1 MFKLQS
7 PNDNTRLRQLIGL
20 AVIISYFVLA
30 LPPVSAQGPTP
41 DPRFGAVEAFRDPV
55 AAAEANVGWDRI
67 LFYWSELQPN
77 GPNDWNGYHVP
88 DDWLRLAAEANRE
101 VVGLLKNTPDWATDD
116 QALCGVPRGL
126 DLPVDDPG
134 NLWANFVR
142 RVASTYAGQV
152 DRWIIWNEP
161 DIEVGSFGY
170 EWCGSMEEYY
180 RLLKVA
186 YLAAHQANPNVKI
199 HLAGATTWHNPAYL
213 RNFLAVATQDPEGAE
228 HGYFFDVVTLH
239 IYFRTE
245 TIPEII
251 SAARAA
257 LAAYNLQKP
266 IWINETN
273 APSNSDA
280 PYWELPH
287 ANFDITLE
295 EQASFLLQAFAL
307 GLNSGAERIAVYK
320 WMDNEPQP
328 GVEPFGII
336 RTDYSRRP
344 AYDAYRL
351 ITTHYA
357 GTLST
362 HKDRQPLYTIV
373 TLNRGQL
380 TTRVLWARTEQ
391 DVTLSLPA
399 LAPQAR
405 LIDQTGKEEVLES
418 AEAKYTLTLPGARCG
433 DKRGCIIGG
442 PTYLLVEQ
450 TDDAPPPTTAAT
462 TATPASEPTTGP
474 TATPTPAATT
484 AVPITATTAAS
495 PTVTSTATPTEPP
508 TETPTATPPPTATP
522 TETPSPTPTA
532 TATNTA
538 TPTPTSSPTPTPPPP
553 TPSPTATP
561 ASIAIRLSSLSLT
574 SRSLILGLATVLTAA
589 ALVTALNKRRQDEP

>member
-7 PNDNTRLRQLIGL
+7 PNVNTRLRQLIGL

-77 GPNDWNGYHVP
+77 GPDEWNGYHVP

-101 VVGLLKNTPDWATDD
+101 VVGLLKHTPHWATDD
-116 QALCGVPRGL
+116 HPLCSPPRGL
-126 DLPVDDPG
+126 DLPIDDPG
-134 NLWANFVR
+134 NLWATFVR
-142 RVASTYAGQV
+142 RVVGTYAGRV
-152 DRWIIWNEP
+152 DRWVIWNEP
-161 DIEVGSFGY
+161 DIESGSFGY

-199 HLAGATTWHNPAYL
+199 HLAGATTWHNPVYL
-213 RNFLAVATQDPEGAE
+213 HDFLAVATQDPEGAE

-245 TIPEII
+245 TIPEIVR
-251 SAARAA
+251 AARAT
-257 LAAYNLQKP
+257 LAAYGLQRP

-273 APSNSDA
+273 APSNLDA
-280 PYWELPH
+280 PYWELPN

-295 EQASFLLQAFAL
+295 EQASFLLQAFSLAL
-307 GLNSGAERIAVYK
+307 NAGAERIAVYK

-344 AYDAYRL
+344 AYEACRL

-405 LIDQTGKEEVLES
+405 LIDQTGEEEVLEP
-418 AEAKYTLTLPGARCG
+418 ADAQYTLTLPGARCA
-433 DKRGCIIGG
+433 DRRGCIIGG
-442 PTYLLVEQ
+442 PTYLLIEQ
-450 TDDAPPPTTAAT
+450 NGHSPPPATAAA
-462 TATPASEPTTGP
+462 ATIVPDQEPTE
-474 TATPTPAATT
+474 APAATVTLTHT
-484 AVPITATTAAS
+484 ATATTLTPPITGTDTLS
-495 PTVTSTATPTEPP
+495 PTATPTEPP
-508 TETPTATPPPTATP
+508 TETPTATPSPTATP
-522 TETPSPTPTA
+522 TELPSPTPTA

-538 TPTPTSSPTPTPPPP
+538 TPTSTSSPTPS
-553 TPSPTATP
+553 PSPTAAPTSP
-561 ASIAIRLSSLSLT
+561 ARLSPNPT
-574 SRSLILGLATVLTAA
+574 SRSLLLGLTTVLAA
-589 ALVTALNKRRQDEP
+589 TTLAYVLINRRRQDKN